1 MTDEVI
7 YVRLETLLE
16 IAHDL
21 GVPHVRD
28 VGLLASAV
36 QRPQT
41 MLYGEEIYPTLP
53 IKAAAFV
60 ESLVRNHAL
69 VDGNKR
75 LGWISLTLFLYM
87 NGKTLLVDHDEGYE
101 FIVGIASG
109 QLDFEAIV
117 EWLQPRVHR

>member
-1 MTDEVI
+1 MPSEVI

-16 IAHDL
+16 IANDL

-28 VGLLASAV
+28 MGLLSSAV

-41 MLYGEEIYPTLP
+41 LIYGDEVYPSLSH
-53 IKAAAFV
+53 KAASLV

-75 LGWISLTLFLYM
+75 LGWIGLALFLDM
-87 NGKTLLVDHDEGYE
+87 NGRRLFVKHDDGYD

-109 QLDFEAIV
+109 QIDFDGIV
-117 EWLQPRVHR
+117 EWISTRI

>member
-1 MTDEVI
+1 VPSDVI

-16 IAHDL
+16 IANDL

-28 VGLLASAV
+28 MGLLSTAV

-41 MLYGEEIYPTLP
+41 LIYGDEVYPSLSH
-53 IKAAAFV
+53 KAAALV

-69 VDGNKR
+69 VDGNKW
-75 LGWISLTLFLYM
+75 LGWIGLALFLDM
-87 NGKTLLVDHDEGYE
+87 NGRRLIVKHDDGYD

-109 QLDFEAIV
+109 QVNFDGIV
-117 EWLQPRVHR
+117 EWISKRI